1 MSCCARTMQI
11 GVGDNKILC
20 IWERERGWAGGRALR
35 QEKGVKA
42 EMENLNA
49 KVENGYV

>member
-1 MSCCARTMQI
+1 MQI

-20 IWERERGWAGGRALR
+20 NWDWRRAGLEAG
-35 QEKGVKA
+35 KGAKA

-49 KVENGYV
+49 KVGNGYV